1 MSKRR
6 QKARKLKRDQKANQR
21 GKALVRQLG
30 ADHQQ
35 IVFPDGGQQPLKRK
49 VRKHQ
54 SRPINFG
61 SHMNGRH
68 KQG

>member
-6 QKARKLKRDQKANQR
+6 QKASKRRRTRDPSQR
-21 GKALVRQLG
+21 GRALVRQLG

-35 IVFPDGGQQPLKRK
+35 IVFPGGGQQPLKRR

-54 SRPINFG
+54 DRPINFG

>member
-6 QKARKLKRDQKANQR
+6 QKAKKRQLKGDTNQH
-21 GKALVRQLG
+21 GKALVRRLG

-35 IVFPDGGQQPLKRK
+35 ILFPDGGQQPLKRK

-54 SRPINFG
+54 ARPINFG